1 MGCSCAGSAVL
12 YILKPYIIRY
22 LYAEVK
28 PYADNKSLENK
39 DKMPIIAGLM

>member
-1 MGCSCAGSAVL
+1 MSRGVEFDKS
-12 YILKPYIIRY
+12 KPYIIRY